1 MKKTTAIAFA
11 LGLTMLLSGT
21 ACAETSADAAV
32 FVEPVRTG
40 ESEYLDWID
49 SGWNWLSGK
58 LESGYEYLTGPVAE
72 EAGRTIAAWRKT
84 VEDYLMNSQWPE
96 EVRSAWNTL
105 REAAEDIGSVTA
117 EEATEAYRVVR
128 DWIVSTGVLTDED
141 VAAALDWLAEAA
153 GVTEAAVS
161 EWYRTVETYFS
172 ENRDAMSETVREAW
186 NTIRE
191 AQAEGTELAEE
202 ALNSAYQAI
211 YDWINST
218 DSEDAAQAAEAM
230 EHIMDL

>member
-105 REAAEDIGSVTA
+105 REAAEEIDPQA
-117 EEATEAYRVVR
+117 AQEEQIR
-128 DWIVSTGVLTDED
+128 
-141 VAAALDWLAEAA
+141 ALLAKRRYPGEAA
-153 GVTEAAVS
+153 DPAEKQKTMAFL
-161 EWYRTVETYFS
+161 YRKGYPIDLIRHVLDTYLLS
-172 ENRDAMSETVREAW
+172 D
-186 NTIRE
+186 
-191 AQAEGTELAEE
+191 
-202 ALNSAYQAI
+202 
-211 YDWINST
+211 
-218 DSEDAAQAAEAM
+218 
-230 EHIMDL
+230 